1 MKRKVIQIVEEKCT
15 GCGECV
21 SGCAEGALQIIDG
34 KARLIS
40 DMLCDGLGACIGVCP
55 EGAIEI
61 IEREAEP
68 YNESIVM
75 ENMVKQGKNTVIAHM
90 KHLKDHNMHDYLKQA
105 VSFLIENKS
114 KLTFNVDEVI
124 REVHFYN
131 SNGEHACPGAKT
143 IQFNKDTDNIINNTD
158 QPSELRQWPIQM
170 HLISPVAPYF
180 KNADVLLAAD
190 CVAYSVGNFHSKYL
204 KNKGI
209 AVACPKLDSNQD
221 VYVDKLVRLI
231 NESKINTLTVMIM
244 EVPCCSGLLRLVQM
258 ALQHAESVVP
268 VKMIKISLQG
278 DVLEEKWI
286 NFNKNM

>member
-204 KNKGI
+204 KNKRI

>member
-75 ENMVKQGKNTVIAHM
+75 ENMVKQGRNTVIAHM

-204 KNKGI
+204 KNKRI